1 MRRSIVLA
9 LSTLVSTALADGG
22 STALATEAAFDA
34 AVPHATRSAFVLF
47 YAPWCGHCK
56 ALKPTWSQFAAKH
69 KDSKELLVAEVDCTD
84 SKGGEAICE
93 RYDVEGFPTIK
104 YFDAGESEP
113 EDFEDERGIEALEA
127 FAKEMANSCKP
138 SQLELCSAEEKAII
152 ASHRALSEDDRAA
165 ELAKLMAPLEAA
177 EAELATIEAQIE
189 ELEEKQEEAEERV
202 DDLKKEHAKEI
213 KLRKLAEL

>member
-1 MRRSIVLA
+1 MRLA
-9 LSTLVSTALADGG
+9 LLSALLSTALADGG

-113 EDFEDERGIEALEA
+113 EDFEDEREIDTGEIRRR
-127 FAKEMANSCKP
+127 N
-138 SQLELCSAEEKAII
+138 
-152 ASHRALSEDDRAA
+152 RRTRRAA
-165 ELAKLMAPLEAA
+165 AWDEQVNHSENWMATVDPASGRTYYYNA
-177 EAELATIEAQIE
+177 ETRQTSWVWPPE
-189 ELEEKQEEAEERV
+189 
-202 DDLKKEHAKEI
+202 
-213 KLRKLAEL
+213 

>member
-1 MRRSIVLA
+1 MARWRL
-9 LSTLVSTALADGG
+9 
-22 STALATEAAFDA
+22 AAFDA

-56 ALKPTWSQFAAKH
+56 ALKPTWSQFAAQH

-152 ASHRALSEDDRAA
+152 ASHRALSETMYLVERRDETRRVPGACRPP
-165 ELAKLMAPLEAA
+165 PLRPLIFQADA
-177 EAELATIEAQIE
+177 GIRHGFTC
-189 ELEEKQEEAEERV
+189 LECRSV
-202 DDLKKEHAKEI
+202 L
-213 KLRKLAEL
+213 LRSRRMG